1 MGNLLKI
8 ERPLSRSGA
17 ETEGRPRAR
26 PRLTTVA
33 ELVVGGVVMG
43 IAVFGALPAGA
54 APASPAAATSPTPT
68 SALSSTSPSTGGR
81 VTFGVEPASA
91 NGPDGRSSFSLG
103 ATPGAVVED
112 DVAVVN
118 YSTVS
123 LSLQLYA
130 TDAIN
135 ISGGGLGLPPPS
147 SRPTGVGSWISLP
160 SGSGTVEVAPE
171 SAGQPGFTVVP
182 VLVRV
187 PAKASPGD
195 HVGAVVASPQ
205 SAGKGRSGQRIVLD
219 QRVATRM
226 YIQVAG
232 PLHPQLTLT
241 DLDTTYG
248 GVLDPFGAGRVKID
262 YLVTN
267 AGNVNLAVDQSVT
280 SSQLIGSTR
289 QITVP
294 KIPLLLPGASVH
306 ESVVVPGV
314 WPQFLVHE
322 SVTAQAR
329 ELGHAGAAAPI
340 VVTAGSETWAIPW
353 PLIVIVLVVL
363 VLLLIVVRRRRR
375 RRRAGGV
382 DGGGE
387 TGGEAS
393 GEMLAPDDAGELEAA
408 ASAGEA

>member
-1 MGNLLKI
+1 MV
-8 ERPLSRSGA
+8 
-17 ETEGRPRAR
+17 
-26 PRLTTVA
+26 VA
-33 ELVVGGVVMG
+33 GLALGGVIMG
-43 IAVFGALPAGA
+43 IGALGTLPAGA
-54 APASPAAATSPTPT
+54 ASTPRTGAATTAPAATAPP
-68 SALSSTSPSTGGR
+68 GGR

-91 NGPDGRSSFSLG
+91 NGPDGRSSFSFG

-135 ISGGGLGLPPPS
+135 ISGGGLGLPPPTS
-147 SRPTGVGSWISLP
+147 PPTGAGTWISLP
-160 SGSGTVEVAPE
+160 PASSTVEVGSE

-187 PAKASPGD
+187 PTNASPGD
-195 HVGAVVASPQ
+195 HVGAVVASLQ
-205 SAGKGRSGQRIVLD
+205 SAGKGKSGQRIVLN

-232 PLHPQLTLT
+232 PLRPQLILT
-241 DLDTTYG
+241 DLDTTYD
-248 GVLDPFGAGRVKID
+248 GVLNPFGAGQVKIE
-262 YLVTN
+262 YLVKNT
-267 AGNVNLAVDQSVT
+267 GNVNLAVDQSVT
-280 SSQLIGSTR
+280 SSPLIGSAR
-289 QITVP
+289 PITTP
-294 KIPLLLPGASVH
+294 KIPLLLAGDSVR
-306 ESVVVPGV
+306 ESIVVPRV

-329 ELGHAGAAAPI
+329 ELGQTVATAPI

-363 VLLLIVVRRRRR
+363 GLLFISIRRRRR
-375 RRRAGGV
+375 RHRAGGV
-382 DGGGE
+382 DGDGE
-387 TGGEAS
+387 TSGDAS
-393 GEMLAPDDAGELEAA
+393 SEVLAPDDDGELEAA
-408 ASAGEA
+408 AAVGEP

>member
-1 MGNLLKI
+1 MV
-8 ERPLSRSGA
+8 
-17 ETEGRPRAR
+17 
-26 PRLTTVA
+26 VA
-33 ELVVGGVVMG
+33 GLVLGGVMMG
-43 IAVFGALPAGA
+43 VGTLGALPAGA
-54 APASPAAATSPTPT
+54 ASTPRPGATTTTSPAATAPP
-68 SALSSTSPSTGGR
+68 GGR

-91 NGPDGRSSFSLG
+91 TGPDGRSSFSLG

-135 ISGGGLGLPPPS
+135 ISGGGLGLPPPT
-147 SRPTGVGSWISLP
+147 SRPTGVGTWISLP
-160 SGSGTVEVAPE
+160 AASSTVEVGPE

-187 PAKASPGD
+187 PTNASPGD
-195 HVGAVVASPQ
+195 HVGAVVASLQ
-205 SAGKGRSGQRIVLD
+205 SAGKGKAGQRIVLD

-232 PLHPQLTLT
+232 PLRPQLILT
-241 DLDTTYG
+241 DLDTTYD
-248 GVLDPFGAGRVKID
+248 GVLNPFGAGQVKIE
-262 YLVTN
+262 YLVKNT
-267 AGNVNLAVDQSVT
+267 GNVNLAVDQSVT
-280 SSQLIGSTR
+280 SSPLIGSAR
-289 QITVP
+289 QITMP
-294 KIPLLLPGASVH
+294 KIPLLLPGDSVH
-306 ESVVVPGV
+306 ESIVVPRV

-329 ELGHAGAAAPI
+329 ELGQAVATAPI

-363 VLLLIVVRRRRR
+363 GLLFVLIRRRRR
-375 RRRAGGV
+375 RRRAAGV
-382 DGGGE
+382 DGDGE
-387 TGGEAS
+387 TS
-393 GEMLAPDDAGELEAA
+393 GDAGSEVPAPEDADQLEAA
-408 ASAGEA
+408 APVGEP